1 MKDRIFIIDGSSYL
15 YRAYHAMPPLSTSK
29 GQPTGAIKGVTNM
42 LMNLKKD
49 SEGSPIVVVFD
60 AKGKTFRNKI
70 YSEYKA
76 NRPPMPDDLREQLEP
91 LKNIC
96 KAIGFPLIEIAGVEA
111 DDVIA
116 TIVKLAKEKKFKAV
130 VSSLDKDLMQLVE
143 DPNTTIMNTMTHQ
156 IFDEKKVFEKFGVKP
171 NQIRDMLALVGDTS
185 DNIPGVPKVGQ
196 KTAAKWL
203 NEFDNLEGIIAN
215 AESIKGVV
223 GENLRNS
230 LAELDRNV
238 DLVSLRDD
246 VDIETDFKDL
256 LELNGD
262 QEKLD
267 KIFSDLEFKKPADNS
282 SQKVDSKKD
291 NLKEKKNNY
300 QTVLTKKELND
311 WADKID
317 ACKVFAIDTETDSL
331 DTITANLVGISLS
344 VDEGSGCYIPI
355 GHNYENCPNQ
365 PSLKLVQDSIGKVIE
380 KNKEKAVG
388 QNLKFDIPILS
399 RHGIHLDKFHA
410 DTMLMSYVLNS
421 TATRHGM
428 DKLASYYLDYETIKF
443 SDVAGTA
450 SKQISFSEVDIA
462 VATNYA
468 AEDADITL
476 RLFNKLSSLLKGKKG
491 QIKLLQE
498 IEYPLVHVLA
508 AVEQNGAKIDKN
520 KLAAHS
526 QELSEKISELTSQAF
541 AIAGEEFNLDSPKQL
556 LEILY
561 DKLQLPVLKK
571 TPKGQP
577 STNEETLQRLSEE
590 YDLPKIILQYR
601 TLAKLKSTY
610 TDSLIKIENPKTKR
624 IHTSYQQAIT
634 STGRLSSTEP
644 NLQNIP
650 IKTAEGRRIREAFVP
665 EKGNVL
671 ISADYS
677 QIELRIMA
685 HLSKDKNLTNAFN
698 AGLDVHSA
706 TAAEVF
712 GVSLESVTED
722 QRRSAKAINFG
733 LMYGMSA
740 FGLTRQLD
748 IPRAEA
754 QKYLDTYFERYTG
767 VKDYMANTKAQAKE
781 DMFVETIMGRR
792 LYLNEINAANGL
804 RRQAAERAAINAP
817 LQGSA
822 ADIIKKAMID
832 INTFLDKE
840 LPQTRM
846 IMQVH
851 DELIFETPKAD
862 AEEIL
867 PTSEDCIQSVKI
879 HHKIGL
885 HARPAVRF
893 TEMAKGFEAEIRIK
907 LENQSKW
914 VDAKSIVRVMSLK
927 ARKGQVLKLQA
938 EGPDANEAIT
948 TLIDF
953 VENQFG
959 EKQNEI
965 E

>member
-49 SEGSPIVVVFD
+49 SEGSPIFVVFD

-130 VSSLDKDLMQLVE
+130 VSSLDKDLMQLVQ
-143 DPNTTIMNTMTHQ
+143 DSNTTIMNTMTHQ

-171 NQIRDMLALVGDTS
+171 NQIRDMLALVGDSS

-256 LELNGD
+256 LEFNGD

-365 PSLKLVQDSIGKVIE
+365 PSLKLVRDSIGKVIE

-712 GVSLESVTED
+712 DVSLESVTED

-781 DMFVETIMGRR
+781 DMYVETLMGRR

-832 INTFLDKE
+832 INGFLKKE
-840 LPQTRM
+840 IPETKM

-851 DELIFETPKAD
+851 DELIFETPEKSADDVLNLMKNMMEAAVKLDIPLIAD
-862 AEEIL
+862 AA
-867 PTSEDCIQSVKI
+867 
-879 HHKIGL
+879 IG
-885 HARPAVRF
+885 
-893 TEMAKGFEAEIRIK
+893 K
-907 LENQSKW
+907 NW
-914 VDAKSIVRVMSLK
+914 
-927 ARKGQVLKLQA
+927 
-938 EGPDANEAIT
+938 NEAH
-948 TLIDF
+948 
-953 VENQFG
+953 
-959 EKQNEI
+959 
-965 E
+965 

>member
-49 SEGSPIVVVFD
+49 SEGSPIVIVFD
-60 AKGKTFRNKI
+60 AKGKTFRNQI

-76 NRPPMPDDLREQLEP
+76 NRPPMPNDLREQLEP

-171 NQIRDMLALVGDTS
+171 NQIRDMLALVGDSS

-203 NEFDNLEGIIAN
+203 IEFDNLEGIIAN

-246 VDIETDFKDL
+246 VNIETDFKDL
-256 LELNGD
+256 LEFNGD

-311 WADKID
+311 WANKID

-344 VDEGSGCYIPI
+344 VNEGSGCYIPI

-365 PSLKLVQDSIGKVIE
+365 PSLKLVLDSIGKAIE

-428 DKLASYYLDYETIKF
+428 DKLATYYLDYETIKF

-450 SKQISFSEVDIA
+450 SKQIRFSEVDIA

-508 AVEQNGAKIDKN
+508 AVEKNGAKIDKN

-526 QELSEKISELTSQAF
+526 QELSKKISELTSQAF

-832 INTFLDKE
+832 INAFLDKE
-840 LPQTRM
+840 SPQTKM

-851 DELIFETPKAD
+851 DELIFETPKGN

-867 PTSEDCIQSVKI
+867 NLIKDMMEKAVKLDI
-879 HHKIGL
+879 PLIADAAIG
-885 HARPAVRF
+885 
-893 TEMAKGFEAEIRIK
+893 K
-907 LENQSKW
+907 NW
-914 VDAKSIVRVMSLK
+914 
-927 ARKGQVLKLQA
+927 
-938 EGPDANEAIT
+938 NEAH
-948 TLIDF
+948 
-953 VENQFG
+953 
-959 EKQNEI
+959 
-965 E
+965 

>member
-15 YRAYHAMPPLSTSK
+15 YRAYHAMPPLTASS

-42 LMNLKKD
+42 LMTLKKD
-49 SEGSPIVVVFD
+49 SEGSPIIVVFD
-60 AKGKTFRNKI
+60 AKGKTFRNDI
-70 YSEYKA
+70 YKDYKA
-76 NRPPMPDDLREQLEP
+76 NRPPMPDDLREQLQP
-91 LKNIC
+91 LKEIVR
-96 KAIGFPLIEIAGVEA
+96 AIGFPLIEIAGVEA

-116 TIVKLAKEKKFKAV
+116 TLVRIAKEKKFKTV
-130 VSSLDKDLMQLVE
+130 ISSLDKDLMQLVE
-143 DPNTTIMNTMTHQ
+143 DPISTMMNTMTHQ
-156 IFDEKKVFEKFGVKP
+156 IFNEDKVLEKFGVKP
-171 NQIRDMLALVGDTS
+171 SQIRDMLALTGDTS

-203 NEFDNLEGIIAN
+203 NEYGNIDEIKLN
-215 AESIKGVV
+215 ADHIKGVV
-223 GENLRNS
+223 GENLRSS
-230 LAELDRNV
+230 LGDLDRNV
-238 DLVSLRDD
+238 ELVSLKND
-246 VDIETDFKDL
+246 VDLGIDFESM
-256 LELNGD
+256 LELNAD

-267 KIFSDLEFKKPADNS
+267 KLFSELEFKALKKPSAKS
-282 SQKVDSKKD
+282 SSAEASEPTQATSENKLKVQGNYETLFTKEDLLNWAKK
-291 NLKEKKNNY
+291 L
-300 QTVLTKKELND
+300 
-311 WADKID
+311 D

-331 DTITANLVGISLS
+331 DTVTANIVGISLS
-344 VDEGSGCYIPI
+344 TEEETGCYIPI
-355 GHNYENCPNQ
+355 NHKYDGCPKQ
-365 PSLKLVQDSIGKVIE
+365 IDIKVIIEILGKSIE
-380 KNKEKAVG
+380 KNQHKAVG
-388 QNLKFDIPILS
+388 QNLKFDLPILS
-399 RHGIHLDKFHA
+399 RHGIHLEKFYA

-428 DKLASYYLDYETIKF
+428 DKLAEFYLNYTTVKYK
-443 SDVAGTA
+443 DVTGTA
-450 SKQISFSEVDIA
+450 SKQINFSAVSIDIA
-462 VATNYA
+462 SNYA

-476 RLFNKLSSLLKGKKG
+476 RLFNRLNDLLKDKPT
-491 QIKLLQE
+491 QEKLLTE
-498 IEYPLVHVLA
+498 IEYPLVHALSRI
-508 AVEQNGAKIDKN
+508 EMNGAKVDKN

-526 QELSEKISELTSQAF
+526 KELSNKIDDLSEQAF
-541 AIAGEEFNLDSPKQL
+541 KIAGEEFNLDSPKQL
-556 LEILY
+556 LVILY
-561 DKLQLPVLKK
+561 EKLKLPILKK

-577 STNEETLQRLSEE
+577 STNEETLQRLAEE
-590 YDLPKIILQYR
+590 YEIPKIILQYR

-610 TDSLIKIENPKTKR
+610 TDSLIRIENPVTKR
-624 IHTSYQQAIT
+624 IHTSYQQAVT

-685 HLSKDKNLTNAFN
+685 HLSKDENLTYAFN
-698 AGLDVHSA
+698 NNLDVHSA

-712 GVSLESVTED
+712 GVNLNDVSQD

-767 VKDYMANTKAQAKE
+767 VKRYMEETKAQAKE

-832 INTFLDKE
+832 INTFLYKE
-840 LPQTRM
+840 MPEVKM

-851 DELIFETPKAD
+851 DELIFEAPKKRSKEVLQIMKKMMED
-862 AEEIL
+862 A
-867 PTSEDCIQSVKI
+867 VKLDI
-879 HHKIGL
+879 PLIAEAAIGD
-885 HARPAVRF
+885 
-893 TEMAKGFEAEIRIK
+893 
-907 LENQSKW
+907 NW
-914 VDAKSIVRVMSLK
+914 
-927 ARKGQVLKLQA
+927 
-938 EGPDANEAIT
+938 NEAH
-948 TLIDF
+948 
-953 VENQFG
+953 
-959 EKQNEI
+959 
-965 E
+965 

>member
-171 NQIRDMLALVGDTS
+171 NQIRDMLALVGDSS

-256 LELNGD
+256 LEFNGD

-365 PSLKLVQDSIGKVIE
+365 PSLKLVQDSIGKAIE

-650 IKTAEGRRIREAFVP
+650 IKSAEGRRIREAFVP

-781 DMFVETIMGRR
+781 DMYVETLMGRR

-832 INTFLDKE
+832 INGFLKKE
-840 LPQTRM
+840 IPETKM

-851 DELIFETPKAD
+851 DELIFETPEKSADDVLNLMKNMMEAAVKLDIPLIAD
-862 AEEIL
+862 AA
-867 PTSEDCIQSVKI
+867 
-879 HHKIGL
+879 IG
-885 HARPAVRF
+885 
-893 TEMAKGFEAEIRIK
+893 K
-907 LENQSKW
+907 NW
-914 VDAKSIVRVMSLK
+914 
-927 ARKGQVLKLQA
+927 
-938 EGPDANEAIT
+938 NEAH
-948 TLIDF
+948 
-953 VENQFG
+953 
-959 EKQNEI
+959 
-965 E
+965 

>member
-15 YRAYHAMPPLSTSK
+15 YRAYHAMPPLTASS

-42 LMNLKKD
+42 LMTLKKD
-49 SEGSPIVVVFD
+49 SEGSPIIVVFD
-60 AKGKTFRNKI
+60 AKGKTFRNDI
-70 YSEYKA
+70 YKDYKA
-76 NRPPMPDDLREQLEP
+76 NRPPMPDDLREQLQP
-91 LKNIC
+91 LKEIVR
-96 KAIGFPLIEIAGVEA
+96 AIGFPLIEIAGVEA

-116 TIVKLAKEKKFKAV
+116 TLVKIAKEKKFKTV
-130 VSSLDKDLMQLVE
+130 ISSLDKDLMQLVE
-143 DPNTTIMNTMTHQ
+143 DPISTMMNTMTHQ
-156 IFDEKKVFEKFGVKP
+156 IFNEDKVLEKFGVKP
-171 NQIRDMLALVGDTS
+171 SQIRDMLALTGDTS

-203 NEFDNLEGIIAN
+203 NEYGNIDEIKLN
-215 AESIKGVV
+215 ADHIKGVV
-223 GENLRNS
+223 GENLRSS
-230 LAELDRNV
+230 LGDLDRNV
-238 DLVSLRDD
+238 ELVSLKND
-246 VDIETDFKDL
+246 VDLGIDFESM
-256 LELNGD
+256 LELNAD

-267 KIFSDLEFKKPADNS
+267 KLFSELEFKALKKPSAKS
-282 SQKVDSKKD
+282 SSAEASEPTQATSENKLKVQGNYETLFTKEDLLNWAKK
-291 NLKEKKNNY
+291 L
-300 QTVLTKKELND
+300 
-311 WADKID
+311 D

-331 DTITANLVGISLS
+331 DTVTANIVGISLS
-344 VDEGSGCYIPI
+344 TEEETGCYIPI
-355 GHNYENCPNQ
+355 NHKYDGCPEQ
-365 PSLKLVQDSIGKVIE
+365 IDIKVIIEILGKSIE
-380 KNKEKAVG
+380 KNQHKAVG
-388 QNLKFDIPILS
+388 QNLKFDLPILS
-399 RHGIHLDKFHA
+399 RHGIHLEKFYA

-428 DKLASYYLDYETIKF
+428 DKLAEFYLNYTTVKYK
-443 SDVAGTA
+443 DVTGTA
-450 SKQISFSEVDIA
+450 SKQINFSAVSIDIA
-462 VATNYA
+462 SNYA

-476 RLFNKLSSLLKGKKG
+476 RLFNRLNDLLKDKPT
-491 QIKLLQE
+491 QEKLLTE
-498 IEYPLVHVLA
+498 IEYPLVHALSRI
-508 AVEQNGAKIDKN
+508 EMNGAKVDKN

-526 QELSEKISELTSQAF
+526 KELSNKIDDLSEQAF
-541 AIAGEEFNLDSPKQL
+541 KIAGEEFNLDSPKQL
-556 LEILY
+556 LVILY
-561 DKLQLPVLKK
+561 EKLKLPILKK

-577 STNEETLQRLSEE
+577 STNEETLQRLAEE
-590 YDLPKIILQYR
+590 YEIPKIILQYR

-610 TDSLIKIENPKTKR
+610 TDSLIRIENPVTKR
-624 IHTSYQQAIT
+624 IHTSYQQAVT

-685 HLSKDKNLTNAFN
+685 HLSKDENLTYAFN
-698 AGLDVHSA
+698 NNLDVHSA

-712 GVSLESVTED
+712 GVNLNDVSQD

-767 VKDYMANTKAQAKE
+767 VKRYMEETKAQAKE

-832 INTFLDKE
+832 INTFLYKE
-840 LPQTRM
+840 MPEVKM

-851 DELIFETPKAD
+851 DELIFEAPKKSSKEVLQIMKKMMED
-862 AEEIL
+862 A
-867 PTSEDCIQSVKI
+867 VKLDI
-879 HHKIGL
+879 PLIAEAAIGD
-885 HARPAVRF
+885 
-893 TEMAKGFEAEIRIK
+893 
-907 LENQSKW
+907 NW
-914 VDAKSIVRVMSLK
+914 
-927 ARKGQVLKLQA
+927 
-938 EGPDANEAIT
+938 NEAH
-948 TLIDF
+948 
-953 VENQFG
+953 
-959 EKQNEI
+959 
-965 E
+965 

>member
-15 YRAYHAMPPLSTSK
+15 YRAYHAMPPLTSSS

-42 LMNLKKD
+42 LMTLKKD
-49 SEGSPIVVVFD
+49 SEGSPIIVVFD
-60 AKGKTFRNKI
+60 AKGKTFRNDVYKD
-70 YSEYKA
+70 YKA
-76 NRPPMPDDLREQLEP
+76 NRPPMPDDLREQLKP
-91 LKNIC
+91 LKEIV
-96 KAIGFPLIEIAGVEA
+96 KAIGFPLIEIEGVEA

-116 TIVKLAKEKKFKAV
+116 TLVKKAKENNFKAV
-130 VSSLDKDLMQLVE
+130 ISSLDKDLMQLVE
-143 DPNTTIMNTMTHQ
+143 DPISTMMNTMTHQ
-156 IFDEKKVFEKFGVKP
+156 IFDEAKVFEKFGVKP
-171 NQIRDMLALVGDTS
+171 NQIRDMLALTGDAS

-203 NEFDNLEGIIAN
+203 NEFGDLSTIKSN
-215 AESIKGVV
+215 ADGIKGVV

-230 LAELDRNV
+230 LDDLDRNV
-238 DLVSLRDD
+238 ELVSLKHD
-246 VDIETDFKDL
+246 VELDVTFDSLLDL
-256 LELNGD
+256 NTN

-267 KIFSDLEFKKPADNS
+267 DLFNELEFKTPRKAAIKKKINNEDKNVNDQEPLIDKETINS
-282 SQKVDSKKD
+282 DYEALFKRDDLKKWA
-291 NLKEKKNNY
+291 KK
-300 QTVLTKKELND
+300 L
-311 WADKID
+311 D

-331 DTITANLVGISLS
+331 DTVSANLVGVSLA
-344 VDEGSGCYIPI
+344 VEEGAGCYIPI
-355 GHNYENCPNQ
+355 GHKYDGCPSQ
-365 PSLKLVQDSIGKVIE
+365 LGLEEVVEIIGAAIE
-380 KNKEKAVG
+380 KNKHKAVG

-399 RHGIHLDKFHA
+399 RHGIHLDNFFA

-428 DKLASYYLDYETIKF
+428 DKLAEFYLNYSTVKYKDIT
-443 SDVAGTA
+443 GTA
-450 SKQISFSEVDIA
+450 SKQINFSAVEIEIA
-462 VATNYA
+462 SNYA

-476 RLFNKLSSLLKGKKG
+476 RLFNKLDTLLKDKPT

-498 IEYPLVHVLA
+498 IEYPLVHVLSN
-508 AVEQNGAKIDKN
+508 VEMNGAKVDKK
-520 KLAAHS
+520 KLANHS
-526 QELSEKISELTSQAF
+526 KELSKKIEDLSSQAF
-541 AIAGEEFNLDSPKQL
+541 KIAGEEFNLDSPKQL
-556 LEILY
+556 LVVLY
-561 DKLQLPVLKK
+561 EKLKLPILKK

-577 STNEETLQRLSEE
+577 STNEETLQRLAEE
-590 YDLPKIILQYR
+590 YEIPKIILQYR

-610 TDSLIKIENPKTKR
+610 TDSLIRIENPTTGR
-624 IHTSYQQAIT
+624 IHTSYQQAVT

-650 IKTAEGRRIREAFVP
+650 IKTSEGRRIREAFVP

-685 HLSKDKNLTNAFN
+685 HLSKDKNLTHAFN
-698 AGLDVHSA
+698 NNLDIHSA

-712 GVSLESVTED
+712 GVNLNEVTQD

-767 VKDYMANTKAQAKE
+767 VKEYMENIKAKAKE
-781 DMFVETIMGRR
+781 DMYVETIMGRR

-832 INTFLDKE
+832 INKFLTKE
-840 LPQTRM
+840 MPEVKM

-851 DELIFETPKAD
+851 DELIFETPKQNSEGVLQVMKKMMEEAVKLD
-862 AEEIL
+862 IPLIAEAA
-867 PTSEDCIQSVKI
+867 
-879 HHKIGL
+879 IG
-885 HARPAVRF
+885 
-893 TEMAKGFEAEIRIK
+893 
-907 LENQSKW
+907 ENW
-914 VDAKSIVRVMSLK
+914 
-927 ARKGQVLKLQA
+927 
-938 EGPDANEAIT
+938 NEAH
-948 TLIDF
+948 
-953 VENQFG
+953 
-959 EKQNEI
+959 
-965 E
+965 

>member
-1 MKDRIFIIDGSSYL
+1 MKDRVFIIDGSSYL

-42 LMNLKKD
+42 LMTLKKD
-49 SEGSPIVVVFD
+49 SEGSPIIVVFD
-60 AKGKTFRNKI
+60 AKGKTFRNDI
-70 YSEYKA
+70 YKDYKA
-76 NRPPMPDDLREQLEP
+76 NRPPMPEDLREQLEP
-91 LKNIC
+91 LKEIC
-96 KAIGFPLIEIAGVEA
+96 KAIGFPLIEISKVEA

-116 TIVKLAKEKKFKAV
+116 TLVKKAKEKNFKAV

-156 IFDEKKVFEKFGVKP
+156 IFTEEKVFEKFGVRP
-171 NQIRDMLALVGDTS
+171 NQIRDMLALVGDSS

-203 NEFDNLEGIIAN
+203 NEYKNLDGIKDNAN
-215 AESIKGVV
+215 SIKGVV

-230 LAELDRNV
+230 LADLERNV
-238 DLVSLRDD
+238 ELVSLKDD
-246 VDIETDFKDL
+246 VELGVSFDSL
-256 LELNGD
+256 LQLNTD
-262 QEKLD
+262 QERLD
-267 KIFSDLEFKKPADNS
+267 ELFSELEFKAS
-282 SQKVDSKKD
+282 SKNAPKQPNAKET
-291 NLKEKKNNY
+291 LKNKNNNY
-300 QTVLTKKELND
+300 ETVLSEDQLLA
-311 WADKID
+311 WAKNLDE
-317 ACKVFAIDTETDSL
+317 CKVYAIDTETDSL
-331 DTITANLVGISLS
+331 DTIAANLVGISLS
-344 VDEGSGCYIPI
+344 VNEGTGCYIPI
-355 GHNYENCPNQ
+355 GHKYEDCPDQ
-365 PSLKLVQDSIGKVIE
+365 PSLDLVIE
-380 KNKEKAVG
+380 IIGNAIERNKEKAVG

-399 RHGIHLDKFHA
+399 RHKIQLDKFHA
-410 DTMLMSYVLNS
+410 DTMLMSYILNS

-428 DKLASYYLDYETIKF
+428 DKLASYYLDYETIKYG
-443 SDVAGTA
+443 DVAGTA
-450 SKQISFSEVDIA
+450 SKQISFSEVKIDI
-462 VATNYA
+462 ATNYA

-476 RLFNKLSSLLKGKKG
+476 RLYNKLNGLLKDKPTQK
-491 QIKLLQE
+491 KLLE
-498 IEYPLVHVLA
+498 DIEYPLVHVLSK
-508 AVEQNGAKIDKN
+508 VEQNGAKIDKA

-526 QELSEKISELTSQAF
+526 EELAEKISDLSSQAF
-541 AIAGEEFNLDSPKQL
+541 KIAGEEFNLDSPKQL

-561 DKLQLPVLKK
+561 EKLKLPVLKK

-590 YDLPKIILQYR
+590 YELPKIILQYR

-610 TDSLIKIENPKTKR
+610 TDSLIKIENPATQR

-650 IKTAEGRRIREAFVP
+650 IKTSEGRRIREAFVP

-685 HLSKDKNLTNAFN
+685 HLSKDKNLINAFN
-698 AGLDVHSA
+698 KGLDVHSS

-712 GVSLESVTED
+712 GVNIKNVTDE

-748 IPRAEA
+748 IPRADA

-822 ADIIKKAMID
+822 ADIIKRAMID
-832 INTFLDKE
+832 INAFLDKE
-840 LPQTRM
+840 LPQTKM

-851 DELIFETPKAD
+851 DELIFETPKAN

-867 PTSEDCIQSVKI
+867 NLMKDMMEKAVKLDI
-879 HHKIGL
+879 PLIADAAIGQ
-885 HARPAVRF
+885 
-893 TEMAKGFEAEIRIK
+893 
-907 LENQSKW
+907 NW
-914 VDAKSIVRVMSLK
+914 
-927 ARKGQVLKLQA
+927 
-938 EGPDANEAIT
+938 NEAH
-948 TLIDF
+948 
-953 VENQFG
+953 
-959 EKQNEI
+959 
-965 E
+965 

>member
-15 YRAYHAMPPLSTSK
+15 YRAYHAMPPLTSSS

-42 LMNLKKD
+42 LMTLKKD
-49 SEGSPIVVVFD
+49 SEGSPIIVVFD
-60 AKGKTFRNKI
+60 AKGKTFRNDVYKD
-70 YSEYKA
+70 YKA
-76 NRPPMPDDLREQLEP
+76 NRPPMPDDLREQLKP
-91 LKNIC
+91 LKEIV
-96 KAIGFPLIEIAGVEA
+96 KAIGFPLIEIEGVEA

-116 TIVKLAKEKKFKAV
+116 TLVKKAKENNFKAV
-130 VSSLDKDLMQLVE
+130 ISSLDKDLMQLVE
-143 DPNTTIMNTMTHQ
+143 DPISTMMNTMTHQ
-156 IFDEKKVFEKFGVKP
+156 IFDEAKVFEKFGVKP
-171 NQIRDMLALVGDTS
+171 NQIRDMLALTGDAS

-203 NEFDNLEGIIAN
+203 NEFGDLSTIKSN
-215 AESIKGVV
+215 ADGIKGVV

-230 LAELDRNV
+230 LDDLDRNV
-238 DLVSLRDD
+238 ELVSLKHD
-246 VDIETDFKDL
+246 VELDVTFDSLLDL
-256 LELNGD
+256 NTN

-267 KIFSDLEFKKPADNS
+267 DLFNELEFKTPRKAAIKKKINNEDKNVNDQEPLIDKETINS
-282 SQKVDSKKD
+282 DYEALFKRDDLKKWA
-291 NLKEKKNNY
+291 KK
-300 QTVLTKKELND
+300 L
-311 WADKID
+311 D

-331 DTITANLVGISLS
+331 DTVSANLVGVSLA
-344 VDEGSGCYIPI
+344 VEEGAGCYIPI
-355 GHNYENCPNQ
+355 GHKYDGCPSQ
-365 PSLKLVQDSIGKVIE
+365 LGLEEVVEIIGAAIE
-380 KNKEKAVG
+380 KNKHKAVG

-399 RHGIHLDKFHA
+399 RHGIHLDNFFA

-428 DKLASYYLDYETIKF
+428 DKLAEFYLNYSTVKYKDIT
-443 SDVAGTA
+443 GTA
-450 SKQISFSEVDIA
+450 SKQINFSAVEIEIA
-462 VATNYA
+462 SNYA

-476 RLFNKLSSLLKGKKG
+476 RLFNKLDTLLKDKPT

-498 IEYPLVHVLA
+498 IEYPLVHVLSN
-508 AVEQNGAKIDKN
+508 VEMNGAKVDKK
-520 KLAAHS
+520 KLANHS
-526 QELSEKISELTSQAF
+526 KELSKKIEDLSSQAF
-541 AIAGEEFNLDSPKQL
+541 KIAGEEFNLDSPKQL
-556 LEILY
+556 LVVLY
-561 DKLQLPVLKK
+561 EKLKLPILKK

-577 STNEETLQRLSEE
+577 STNEETLQRLAEE
-590 YDLPKIILQYR
+590 YEIPKIILQYR

-610 TDSLIKIENPKTKR
+610 TDSLIRIENPTTGR
-624 IHTSYQQAIT
+624 IHTSYQQAVT

-650 IKTAEGRRIREAFVP
+650 IKTSEGRRIREAFVP

-685 HLSKDKNLTNAFN
+685 HLSKDKNLTHAFN
-698 AGLDVHSA
+698 NNLDIHSA

-712 GVSLESVTED
+712 GVNLNEVTQD

-767 VKDYMANTKAQAKE
+767 VKEYMENIKAKAKE
-781 DMFVETIMGRR
+781 DMYVETIMGRR

-832 INTFLDKE
+832 INKFLNKE
-840 LPQTRM
+840 MPEVKM

-851 DELIFETPKAD
+851 DELIFETSKKSSEEVLQVMKEMMED
-862 AEEIL
+862 A
-867 PTSEDCIQSVKI
+867 VKLDI
-879 HHKIGL
+879 PLIAEAAIG
-885 HARPAVRF
+885 
-893 TEMAKGFEAEIRIK
+893 
-907 LENQSKW
+907 ENW
-914 VDAKSIVRVMSLK
+914 
-927 ARKGQVLKLQA
+927 
-938 EGPDANEAIT
+938 NEAH
-948 TLIDF
+948 
-953 VENQFG
+953 
-959 EKQNEI
+959 
-965 E
+965 